1 MAVVRMLQRLC
12 ILAVEVSALA
22 VAAVV
27 SSSIYRS
34 TRSRII
40 LVEVEIVEVV
50 IVEPAA
56 EVMQVIVAV
65 LVLVPYMYIFK
76 L

>member
-1 MAVVRMLQRLC
+1 M
-12 ILAVEVSALA
+12 
-22 VAAVV
+22 AAVV
-27 SSSIYRS
+27 SSSIFRS